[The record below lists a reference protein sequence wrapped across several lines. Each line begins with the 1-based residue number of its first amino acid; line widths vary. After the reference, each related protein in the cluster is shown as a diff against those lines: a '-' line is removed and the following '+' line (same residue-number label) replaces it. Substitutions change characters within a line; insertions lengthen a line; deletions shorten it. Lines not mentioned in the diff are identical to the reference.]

1 MDYRFKITEKFWVEM
16 LSTDACYNH
25 GSNIVGLVD
34 GLPNFLSPQVK
45 LSAIISN
52 KHGEYE
58 LPHELP
64 NYLINQEN
72 LQTC

>member
-1 MDYRFKITEKFWVEM
+1 M
-16 LSTDACYNH
+16 LATIMEVILWDLLMVYQ
-25 GSNIVGLVD
+25 I
-34 GLPNFLSPQVK
+34 FLSPQVK